1 MWRDNTKKWDNFRL
15 YFPPKVSAFFQMG
28 GLFPDMWVVF
38 QKGAGVFR
46 RPGQNVEDLCK
57 IGTSRTSN
65 ELKIGP

>member
-1 MWRDNTKKWDNFRL
+1 MRKRTF
-15 YFPPKVSAFFQMG
+15 VAGMAF
-28 GLFPDMWVVF
+28 LKNPYKIP
-38 QKGAGVFR
+38 KGAGVFR